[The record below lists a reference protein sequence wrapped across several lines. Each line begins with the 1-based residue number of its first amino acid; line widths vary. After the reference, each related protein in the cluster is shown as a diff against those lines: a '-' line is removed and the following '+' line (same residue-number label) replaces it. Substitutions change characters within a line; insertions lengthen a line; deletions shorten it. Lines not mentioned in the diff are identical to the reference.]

1 MGVCVCVCTFD
12 ILTFYVYFL
21 LVVNS
26 VDYVLIC
33 TEKEF
38 LDYRLASS
46 KLALGLTSV
55 PSGKLLSFVLV

>member
-1 MGVCVCVCTFD
+1 MF
-12 ILTFYVYFL
+12 IFL

-26 VDYVLIC
+26 VNYVLIC